1 VQDEEED
8 PWTVEATKLPPIK
21 QRPAGADEG
30 DPRVK
35 YGAKRLAPWMQ
46 ADLLAEDAASR
57 GGGYYDADG
66 KWIPGKGGAGG
77 IVWGADGEV
86 AVDPVTGLPYQ
97 HPGSLDEDGKK
108 KKKKADRRR
117 SLWIKDDPMV
127 AARKKA
133 ERKAW
138 EEAQQH
144 AERDSD
150 VRVERFLNSR
160 GEVVADEKSEA
171 RAFYDRGE
179 GAKERRRSSVGEFA
193 PYRSELH
200 PVYDVLGLE
209 ASKRHDSLDTSDAT
223 QGEDAGKEEDGDG
236 EAEDEDEDATG
247 VRATWE
253 YMPSVVTWHFS
264 MGGPP
269 AVEVDEEEEYLK
281 FRRATTPPPFGTRG
295 LVMVG
300 EEKQG
305 GSKKEERETERET
318 EERETEREKEGAG
331 EGKHLGDAA
340 EDERRDDVDG
350 VGEEGVV
357 ERLEAEQVGGVG
369 AGDAPKEG
377 GASGEDLGGT

>member
-1 VQDEEED
+1 M
-8 PWTVEATKLPPIK
+8 EATKLPPIK

-35 YGAKRLAPWMQ
+35 YGSKKLAPWMQ

-57 GGGYYDADG
+57 GGGYFDADG
-66 KWIPGKGGAGG
+66 KWVPGKGGDGG

-97 HPGSLDEDGKK
+97 HPGSLDKDGKK

-127 AARKKA
+127 AARKQA

-209 ASKRHDSLDTSDAT
+209 VSKRRDSLDTSDAT
-223 QGEDAGKEEDGDG
+223 EGENAGKEQDGDG
-236 EAEDEDEDATG
+236 EAEEQTD

-300 EEKQG
+300 EEKEG
-305 GSKKEERETERET
+305 GSKKEETDTETEGKGKEKDGT
-318 EERETEREKEGAG
+318 E
-331 EGKHLGDAA
+331 EGKHPGDAA
-340 EDERRDDVDG
+340 EGERRDDVDVG
-350 VGEEGVV
+350 GEEEAVKM
-357 ERLEAEQVGGVG
+357 LEAREAGGVG
-369 AGDAPKEG
+369 AGNAPKKA
-377 GASGEDLGGT
+377 GASGEDAGRT